1 MNTVTVLVVAFWEV
15 VASARPV
22 PKRPA
27 QIAAVS
33 AIKISEIFMVAPSA
47 AGGIP
52 LMVDAPAAT
61 GIRGLRD
68 ECSVLFRRLE
78 LLPLGGDA
86 RCCELVGGEV
96 EVGERVG
103 GGHLGPDPRGA
114 AWHDGER
121 EADRVDA
128 EIDEPAR
135 ERGGGDLVADHH
147 RHDRV
152 LAGKDVE
159 AELGHAGPEVGGVLA
174 QRVAQLRG
182 GLDQLERLD
191 AGRCDRRGDAVG
203 EQVRTGALAEELDDL
218 APARDVAAARAA
230 DRLAEGPGQD
240 VDALDDAVML
250 RRAATA

>member
-1 MNTVTVLVVAFWEV
+1 MAYRACSAPAPPPESGGSAT
-15 VASARPV
+15 SARYFS
-22 PKRPA
+22 
-27 QIAAVS
+27 AV
-33 AIKISEIFMVAPSA
+33 
-47 AGGIP
+47 
-52 LMVDAPAAT
+52 LDW
-61 GIRGLRD
+61 
-68 ECSVLFRRLE
+68 
-78 LLPLGGDA
+78 LPLGGGA
-86 RCCELVGGEV
+86 RCCELVGREV

-103 GGHLGPDPRGA
+103 GGHLSPDPRGA

-135 ERGGGDLVADHH
+135 ERGRCDLVADHP

-152 LAGKDVE
+152 LAGEDVE
-159 AELGHAGPEVGGVLA
+159 AELGHAGPEVRSVLA

-218 APARDVAAARAA
+218 APARDVAA
-230 DRLAEGPGQD
+230 
-240 VDALDDAVML
+240 
-250 RRAATA
+250 